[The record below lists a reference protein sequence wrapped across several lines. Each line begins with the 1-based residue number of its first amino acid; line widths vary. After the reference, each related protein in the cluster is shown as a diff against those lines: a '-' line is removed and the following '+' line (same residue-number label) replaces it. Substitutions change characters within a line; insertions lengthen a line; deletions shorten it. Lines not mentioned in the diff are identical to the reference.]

1 MGKPA
6 KQGAA
11 DGNTRILRWAAA
23 SALIGVFLI
32 YNSVDAASSQNTP
45 SARPTASAPASI
57 SEPES
62 DTSNEDAYADSPES
76 TTAPESRPG
85 PALPRSP
92 ASHLDIPSIGVSAP
106 FIPLSLDA
114 AGVLVPPPDTDQ
126 NLVGWYEGGPS
137 PGERGNAIVAGHVD
151 TKIGPAVFYPL
162 GQLKPKSKVA
172 ITREDGI
179 VATFVVDK
187 VKTFKKNA
195 FPDEQ
200 VYGDTPNAQ
209 LRLITCGGA
218 YDHTAKDYTANVV
231 VFAHLSSYRYS

>member
-6 KQGAA
+6 KQGTA

-32 YNSVDAASSQNTP
+32 YNSVDAASQNTP
-45 SARPTASAPASI
+45 SVARPTASAPASI

-62 DTSNEDAYADSPES
+62 DTSNEDEYADSSES
-76 TTAPESRPG
+76 QTAPESRPG

-106 FIPLSLDA
+106 FVPLALDA
-114 AGVLVPPPDTDQ
+114 AGVLVPPPDTEQ
-126 NLVGWYEGGPS
+126 NLVGWYEGGAS

-151 TKIGPAVFYPL
+151 TKVGPAVFATL
-162 GQLKPKSKVA
+162 SQLKPKGKVA

-187 VKTFKKNA
+187 IKTFKKNA
-195 FPDEQ
+195 FPDEK
-200 VYGDTPNAQ
+200 VYGDTSNAQ
-209 LRLITCGGA
+209 LRLITCGGV